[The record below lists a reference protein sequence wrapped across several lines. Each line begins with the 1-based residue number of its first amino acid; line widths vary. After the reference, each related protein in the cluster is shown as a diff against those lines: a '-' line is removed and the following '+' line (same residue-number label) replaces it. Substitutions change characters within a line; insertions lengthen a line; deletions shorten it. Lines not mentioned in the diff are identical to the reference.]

1 MNIHEYQA
9 KELFRS
15 FGIPVSDGRLAQTV
29 DEAVAAA
36 NELSGPLWVVK
47 AQVHAGGRGKAGG
60 VKVCKSIDEVR
71 EAASAI
77 LGMTLVTKQTGP
89 AGKKVHK
96 VLVERGTSIA
106 RELYLAVVLDRSAGC
121 LSIMASPCG
130 GMDIEA
136 VASETPD
143 KIFITK
149 LDGSHNFWPWQA
161 RELTQNRLPRVSQ
174 SCASLWPWQ

>member
-96 VLVERGTSIA
+96 VLVERGRSSSPLSDALSKDLKKRGMSFVGTTVMYA
-106 RELYLAVVLDRSAGC
+106 YLQAVGVINSHEEDCFLSGPAVRFTDRKAG
-121 LSIMASPCG
+121 L
-130 GMDIEA
+130 
-136 VASETPD
+136 
-143 KIFITK
+143 
-149 LDGSHNFWPWQA
+149 
-161 RELTQNRLPRVSQ
+161 
-174 SCASLWPWQ
+174 